1 MRHNGNGI
9 AIDPTASR
17 LQWLQT
23 ASLKP
28 VKPGNQAKAS
38 RLHLASLKLPKL
50 GLRGGRQLQWLH
62 TPKGVKPE
70 ASPEACPKTYLGS
83 LTHPN
88 EASAHLKPAEA
99 RGVLILPKGTSLQNI
114 AEMLD
119 LGSCGRPIKGKQ
131 P

>member
-1 MRHNGNGI
+1 MRYNGNGI

-17 LQWLQT
+17 RLQT

-38 RLHLASLKLPKL
+38 RLHLASLNLPKL

-83 LTHPN
+83 PMRLQPI
-88 EASAHLKPAEA
+88 LKPAEA
-99 RGVLILPKGTSLQNI
+99 CGVLILPKGTSLQNI